1 MYSQSWIMCL
11 ILIFSL
17 TSLATAVDVKKPQ
30 AYNLSNEL
38 PTLNTVDIVEILT
51 LVDNYIDILL
61 PSTDMANRPLA
72 VKQGTITNNTLLA
85 EHGLAILVTV
95 HSGGENH
102 TVLFDTGYSSV
113 ALPHNLKYLGIENQS
128 IEAIVLSHGHNDH
141 TGSLEYL
148 INQFDQPLKVVAHPD
163 AFMAPR
169 YFGLPNG
176 VKILFPELKKEI
188 LEKDNVELIESKNP
202 YLLANDT
209 ILVSGQIERTT
220 PFEKGMPN
228 ALVEKDGQFVQ
239 DPILDDQALIVNLG
253 QRGLVIISGCAHAG
267 IINTVRHAMNIT
279 GQPHVAAVLGGFL
292 DWPVIRANH

>member
-17 TSLATAVDVKKPQ
+17 TSLAIAVDVKKPQ

-38 PTLNTVDIVEILT
+38 PTLNTVDSVEILT

-61 PSTDMANRPLA
+61 PSTEMANRPLA

-163 AFMAPR
+163 AFIAPR
-169 YFGLPNG
+169 YFALPNG

-188 LEKDNVELIESKNP
+188 LEKDNVELIEKQESLP
-202 YLLANDT
+202 
-209 ILVSGQIERTT
+209 S
-220 PFEKGMPN
+220 
-228 ALVEKDGQFVQ
+228 
-239 DPILDDQALIVNLG
+239 
-253 QRGLVIISGCAHAG
+253 S
-267 IINTVRHAMNIT
+267 
-279 GQPHVAAVLGGFL
+279 
-292 DWPVIRANH
+292 